1 MNILAIDTSSAA
13 CVIGVEFEGRRD
25 NDVRKSGR
33 SHSRDILPTI
43 TALLR
48 KNKIPLRNLNYIVY
62 GQGPGSFTGL
72 RIAVGVVQG
81 LAFGLNIPVVPV
93 SSLACLAQAQY
104 RRSGQKQIVSAL
116 HARKEEVYLGLYQV
130 QHHIARIVTA
140 ETVTD
145 VKNIKQKLDGDWV
158 GAGDGWILREQLEA
172 AFNTHMTRVETDVYP
187 EPDAL
192 LDLGID
198 GINSGRTI
206 RAVDA
211 RPEYLREEV
220 ASFPGKKQ

>member
-13 CVIGVEFEGRRD
+13 CVTGVEFEGKRD
-25 NDVRKSGR
+25 NDVRLSSR
-33 SHSRDILPTI
+33 YNSRDILPAI
-43 TALLR
+43 TALLE
-48 KNKIPLRNLNYIVY
+48 KNKISLRNLNYIVY

-81 LAFGLNIPVVPV
+81 LAFGLEIPVVPV
-93 SSLACLAQAQY
+93 SSLACLAQAEY

-116 HARKEEVYLGLYQV
+116 HARKEEVYLGIYQV
-130 QHHIARIVTA
+130 QHHIVRIMTA

-145 VKNIKQKLDGDWV
+145 VKDIKQKLDGDWV
-158 GAGDGWILREQLEA
+158 GVGDGWILREQLEA
-172 AFNTHMTRVETDVYP
+172 AFNTQMTRVETGVYP

-220 ASFPGKKQ
+220 AGFPGKKQ